1 MRFEEAWEQYDFSE
15 SEIISMFW
23 EIPLNYV
30 LKVNYYWDLTSE
42 SLPGQVAT
50 VATDDQWLSLVLQ
63 DCIRLYFDGATKIE
77 SLALLSTDVDFIR
90 PANFGTI
97 VGWGLVTPSPWLE
110 ELRLTP
116 EEWSHIFFQIGANG
130 KIEVLCRSLIVR
142 R

>member
-1 MRFEEAWEQYDFSE
+1 MRFEEAWEQYDFTE
-15 SEIISMFW
+15 SEIISIGWDF
-23 EIPLNYV
+23 PLSYV

-42 SLPGQVAT
+42 SQPGQGAT

-63 DCIRLYFDGATKIE
+63 NCIRLYFESAKNIE

-110 ELRLTP
+110 ELGLTP
-116 EEWSHIFFQIGANG
+116 NEWSHIFFHGANG
-130 KIEVLCRSLIVR
+130 KMEVLCRSLFVR